1 MRIAVKPERWETVK
15 ELFEAALERSAE
27 ERTTF
32 LNEACAGDESLRVEV
47 EGLVVSYEQDKSFM
61 ERPAVAAAAHSFL
74 EDQPPSLIGKS
85 VGSYKIVSEIGRGGM
100 GEVYRA
106 LDTRLDREVAVKILR
121 AHLVDM
127 PAGLRRIQR
136 QAKGED

>member
-1 MRIAVKPERWETVK
+1 MRIAVKPERWQTVK

-74 EDQPPSLIGKS
+74 EDQTPSLIGKS

-106 LDTRLDREVAVKILR
+106 LDTRLDRGVGVKNPR
-121 AHLVDM
+121 ADFV
-127 PAGLRRIQR
+127 RISQE
-136 QAKGED
+136 A